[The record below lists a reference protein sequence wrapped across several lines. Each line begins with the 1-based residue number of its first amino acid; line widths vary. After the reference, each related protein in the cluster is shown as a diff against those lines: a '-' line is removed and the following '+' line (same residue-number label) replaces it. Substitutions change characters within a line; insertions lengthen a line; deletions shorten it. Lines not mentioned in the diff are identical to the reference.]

1 MCICL
6 RSLVYCWTNILL
18 NRLELFINNNTG
30 IRVKENKG
38 RVCLSPSL
46 IITIFHLHLTLRT
59 CSLVVTVCAA
69 APLAVLFNVVLTEG
83 HASFVSYLICIGL
96 LLVIINL

>member
-6 RSLVYCWTNILL
+6 RSLVYYWTDILL
-18 NRLELFINNNTG
+18 NRLDILMTNNNTG

-38 RVCLSPSL
+38 RACLSPSL
-46 IITIFHLHLTLRT
+46 IITIFHLCLTFAY

-69 APLAVLFNVVLTEG
+69 APLYCSV
-83 HASFVSYLICIGL
+83 
-96 LLVIINL
+96 